1 MSLYVFWKCWE
12 CNTRVAGSVYSKILP
27 LETVGHG
34 PQILVVHISML
45 GLKEMKIM
53 IFPKRK

>member
-1 MSLYVFWKCWE
+1 MLG
-12 CNTRVAGSVYSKILP
+12 VAGSVYSLQQNI
-27 LETVGHG
+27 TFRNSVGHG

-53 IFPKRK
+53 IYPKRK